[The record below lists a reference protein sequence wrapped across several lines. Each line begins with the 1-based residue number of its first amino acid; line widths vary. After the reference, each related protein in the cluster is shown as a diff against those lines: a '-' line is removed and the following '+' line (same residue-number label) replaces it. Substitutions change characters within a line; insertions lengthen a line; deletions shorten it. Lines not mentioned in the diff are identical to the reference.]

1 MDNSVT
7 RNKILKKIS
16 GALQA
21 TSVPMPFPEVAA
33 EDQSV
38 FHAQPD
44 DLAEIFA
51 SEFIKLGGK
60 FNYCE
65 NELEMMQVLVSMA
78 DAHGWQHVHCNETF
92 FVNLCAENNL
102 SFVKTGEHFQEMEAS
117 ITCCELAIARLGS
130 LSISSASGSGRVL
143 NVYCPVHICVVYA
156 NQVVWDIAD
165 ATASIQ
171 AKYGEQLPSMINIA
185 TGPSRTADIEK
196 TLVVGVH
203 GPKEVY
209 VMYIDKN
216 CPY

>member
-7 RNKILKKIS
+7 RNKILKKITT
-16 GALQA
+16 ALQA

-33 EDQSV
+33 EIKSV
-38 FHAQPD
+38 FHAQPN

-65 NELEMMQVLVSMA
+65 NELELMQNLIALA
-78 DAHGWQHVHCNETF
+78 DANAWQHIHCNETF
-92 FVNLCAENNL
+92 LVDLCTESNLP
-102 SFVKTGEHFQEMEAS
+102 FVKTGDQFQQMEAS
-117 ITCCELAIARLGS
+117 LTSCELAIARLGS

-156 NQVVWDIAD
+156 SQVVWDIAD

-209 VMYIDKN
+209 VMYIDKD